1 MRRWMLGLFV
11 SLGMILVIGCEKK
24 GSNGPERSAEKPVVV
39 EKPVVAVSI
48 LPQRYFVHRIGGDLC
63 TTVVLVGPGQ
73 SPHSYEPTPRQM
85 EELSRAKVWILS
97 GTDFELSLRP
107 KIAALY
113 PGLKIVDGT
122 EGVQFRT
129 LEAHVD
135 EEESHEQGSPPHD
148 SNIDRH
154 TWLGKEPALILAR
167 HIRDTLIGI
176 LPAQGDALEKN
187 YQSLVKDIEEE
198 FSRLS
203 KELAPLKGQK
213 VYVYHPAFGY
223 FLDTFG
229 ILQEAVETG
238 GKEPSSR
245 VLSELIKRAQEE
257 RVRVIFVQAQFPPQA
272 AKTVADA
279 VGARVVPLDPLAED
293 WLQNIRRMGEAL
305 KQAIP
310 E

>member
-1 MRRWMLGLFV
+1 MRRWMIGLFV
-11 SLGMILVIGCEKK
+11 SLGIILVIVVIGCEKK
-24 GSNGPERSAEKPVVV
+24 ESVRPERPAEKPVGV

-48 LPQRYFVHRIGGDLC
+48 LPQRYFVRRIGGDLC

-122 EGVQFRT
+122 EGVQFRK
-129 LEAHVD
+129 LEAHED
-135 EEESHEQGSPPHD
+135 EEESHD

-167 HIRDTLIGI
+167 HIRDTLTSI
-176 LPAQGDALEKN
+176 LPAQRDILEKN

-203 KELAPLKGQK
+203 RELAPLKGQK

-245 VLSELIKRAQEE
+245 VLSELIKRAREE

-272 AKTVADA
+272 AKTVVDA
-279 VGARVVPLDPLAED
+279 VGARVVVLDPLAED
-293 WLQNIRRMGEAL
+293 WLENIRRMGEAL